1 MKQLNEI
8 VAENLA
14 ALRKSRH
21 LTQQELAEQIGYSD
35 KSLSKW
41 ELGKAIP
48 TVDILKRLADFYGV
62 SVDSLI
68 TENGALT
75 KTTSP
80 QDARNRSNQIVIT
93 SMAATFILFVAVVIF
108 VNSVVTGKGVAQ
120 AWIAFIWA
128 VPLAALVC
136 SVLSRFFWGRGN
148 TTTVAL
154 SSIGVWTL
162 CLAFFL
168 HFLLINDP
176 SQNLWFVFLVGAPV
190 QVMIILFAQLK

>member
-1 MKQLNEI
+1 MKELNEI
-8 VAENLA
+8 VAENLT

-41 ELGKAIP
+41 ELAKAVP
-48 TVDILKRLADFYGV
+48 TVDILKRFADFYGV
-62 SVDSLI
+62 TVDSLI
-68 TENGALT
+68 TENGVEA
-75 KTTSP
+75 KAVSP
-80 QDARNRSNQIVIT
+80 KDQQNRSNQIVIT

-108 VNSVVTGKGVAQ
+108 ANALVTGQGASQ

-128 VPLAALVC
+128 IPLAAMVC
-136 SVLSRFFWGRGN
+136 SVLSRLFWGRGN
-148 TTTVAL
+148 TTTVTL

-168 HFLLINDP
+168 HFLLIIEP

>member
-8 VAENLA
+8 VAETLA

-80 QDARNRSNQIVIT
+80 QDARTRSNQIVIT

-128 VPLAALVC
+128 V
-136 SVLSRFFWGRGN
+136 
-148 TTTVAL
+148 
-154 SSIGVWTL
+154 
-162 CLAFFL
+162 
-168 HFLLINDP
+168 
-176 SQNLWFVFLVGAPV
+176 
-190 QVMIILFAQLK
+190 